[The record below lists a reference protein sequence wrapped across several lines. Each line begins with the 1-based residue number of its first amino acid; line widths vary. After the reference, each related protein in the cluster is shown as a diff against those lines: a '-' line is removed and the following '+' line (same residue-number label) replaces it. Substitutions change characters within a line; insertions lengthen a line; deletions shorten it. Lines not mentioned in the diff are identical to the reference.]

1 MRRISNTLNG
11 EDVIV
16 FKCSSCAEHLATVD
30 AAVIRSNVGNSEI
43 SICLSSSNFGT
54 KISLKK
60 KKKLP
65 ENVAKDLDVA

>member
-54 KISLKK
+54 KFS
-60 KKKLP
+60 
-65 ENVAKDLDVA
+65 